1 MKASRTLTGLL
12 LGLSLLLAA
21 SAFAANKGPLQLI
34 NPASL
39 GGKQLAAGSYTVT
52 WEGNGPEVQLSV
64 LKGNKVVA
72 TAPARLSNLDRSSE
86 GNEAVV
92 NVNGDGSRTLT
103 EIRLAGKKY
112 ALAIGEGS
120 GGGQSSSGSSMR

>member
-1 MKASRTLTGLL
+1 MKASRTLKGLL

-39 GGKQLAAGSYTVT
+39 GGKQLAAGSYTVK
-52 WEGNGPEVQLSV
+52 WDGNGPEVQLSV

-92 NVNGDGSRTLT
+92 NVNADGSRTLT

-112 ALAIGEGS
+112 ALAIGESS
-120 GGGQSSSGSSMR
+120 GGGQSGSGSSMR

>member
-1 MKASRTLTGLL
+1 MKASKIYKGSS
-12 LGLSLLLAA
+12 LGLALLLAA

-34 NPASL
+34 NPASI

-52 WEGNGPEVQLSV
+52 WDGNGPDVQVNV

-86 GNEAVV
+86 GNEAVI
-92 NVNGDGSRTLT
+92 NVNADGSRALT

-120 GGGQSSSGSSMR
+120 GGAQSGSGSSMR

>member
-1 MKASRTLTGLL
+1 MKASKIYKGSS
-12 LGLSLLLAA
+12 LGLALLLAA

-34 NPASL
+34 NPASI

-52 WEGNGPEVQLSV
+52 WDGNGPDVQVNV

-86 GNEAVV
+86 GNEAVI
-92 NVNGDGSRTLT
+92 NVNADGSRALT
-103 EIRLAGKKY
+103 EIRLA
-112 ALAIGEGS
+112 
-120 GGGQSSSGSSMR
+120 

>member
-1 MKASRTLTGLL
+1 MKASRTLKGLL

-39 GGKQLAAGSYTVT
+39 GGKQLAAGSYTVK
-52 WEGNGPEVQLSV
+52 WDGNGPEVQLSV

-92 NVNGDGSRTLT
+92 NVNADGSRTLT

-112 ALAIGEGS
+112 ALAIGES
-120 GGGQSSSGSSMR
+120 